1 MTWWP
6 GALVVAFGLVMLG
19 WRAHRWSCMRRNG
32 CPEWLEERA
41 KDWDVKAT
49 LNGWHRRRKKSSGGE
64 AKTTGDPWAEWH
76 QAPPLDDEPK
86 TGIPSKRMETPITG
100 VANPKRK
107 TTP

>member
-49 LNGWHRRRKKSSGGE
+49 LNGWHRRRKKSGGGE
-64 AKTTGDPWAEWH
+64 AKTTGDPWQHWVPS
-76 QAPPLDDEPK
+76 PPLDEEPK
-86 TGIPSKRMETPITG
+86 TGVPLQIEPTPTTG
-100 VANPKRK
+100 VANPRRK
-107 TTP
+107 VP